1 MIKQNSPFIFGL
13 VVAMF
18 SLLASLLI
26 SLYVPRVIE
35 PATDVIEFVPGTV
48 LSSAEL
54 EARHA
59 GAEEARR
66 RAMERM
72 KGEDVS
78 AALFTDLRS
87 NFIVAAPI
95 CFAGLIFWLRRNPVL
110 QVAKASMPLVFLF
123 AILFW

>member
-1 MIKQNSPFIFGL
+1 
-13 VVAMF
+13 
-18 SLLASLLI
+18 
-26 SLYVPRVIE
+26 
-35 PATDVIEFVPGTV
+35 
-48 LSSAEL
+48 
-54 EARHA
+54 
-59 GAEEARR
+59 
-66 RAMERM
+66 MERM